1 MRSARFQIMFLHN
14 ACYRLIASLVAVLLS
29 VFSWQH
35 ILNVKTAAYDRLDL
49 FSLTDRGNGVRACV
63 RYARRATCS
72 FSQVSVCQYLWVPP
86 FVCVCFFL
94 QPCFV
99 LGFFFFWTGEVW
111 ACPMFGP
118 ARRARFFW
126 ALLAAETE
134 RSRRGYKPG
143 KQQQLEG
150 VTHTVHIN
158 HPGPAYHKHTVKL

>member
-1 MRSARFQIMFLHN
+1 MFLHN
-14 ACYRLIASLVAVLLS
+14 ACYLLIASLVAALLS

-99 LGFFFFWTGEVW
+99 LVFFFFLDWWSISLSNVWTSATGPVLLSAAGSWNREVTQGLQ
-111 ACPMFGP
+111 AGKTTAIRGSDSHCPHKS
-118 ARRARFFW
+118 
-126 ALLAAETE
+126 
-134 RSRRGYKPG
+134 SRPC
-143 KQQQLEG
+143 
-150 VTHTVHIN
+150 IS
-158 HPGPAYHKHTVKL
+158 

>member
-1 MRSARFQIMFLHN
+1 MFLHN
-14 ACYRLIASLVAVLLS
+14 ACYLLIASLVAVLLS

-99 LGFFFFWTGEVW
+99 LVFFFFLDWWSISLSNVWTSATGPVLLSAAGSWNREVTQGLQ
-111 ACPMFGP
+111 AGKTTAIRGSDSHCPHKS
-118 ARRARFFW
+118 
-126 ALLAAETE
+126 
-134 RSRRGYKPG
+134 SRPC
-143 KQQQLEG
+143 
-150 VTHTVHIN
+150 IS
-158 HPGPAYHKHTVKL
+158 

>member
-1 MRSARFQIMFLHN
+1 MFLHN

-99 LGFFFFWTGEVW
+99 LVFFFFLDWWSISLSNVWTSATGPVLLSAAGSWNREVTQGLQ
-111 ACPMFGP
+111 AGKTTAIRGSDSHCPHKS
-118 ARRARFFW
+118 
-126 ALLAAETE
+126 
-134 RSRRGYKPG
+134 SRPC
-143 KQQQLEG
+143 
-150 VTHTVHIN
+150 IS
-158 HPGPAYHKHTVKL
+158 

>member
-1 MRSARFQIMFLHN
+1 MFLHN
-14 ACYRLIASLVAVLLS
+14 ACYLLIASLVAALLS

-99 LGFFFFWTGEVW
+99 LVFFFFLDWWSMSLSNVWTSATGPVLLSAAGSWNREVTQGLQ
-111 ACPMFGP
+111 AGKTTAIRGSDSHCPHKS
-118 ARRARFFW
+118 
-126 ALLAAETE
+126 
-134 RSRRGYKPG
+134 SRPC
-143 KQQQLEG
+143 
-150 VTHTVHIN
+150 IS
-158 HPGPAYHKHTVKL
+158 